1 MAYRKVDETSLT
13 AVADAIRAK
22 GGTSGQLEFPGGFVS
37 AVEAIQGAGAETTAA
52 SGRSLRGRQ

>member
-1 MAYRKVDETSLT
+1 MAHRKVDETSLT

-37 AVEAIQGAGAETTAA
+37 AVEAIQAGG
-52 SGRSLRGRQ
+52 GRR